1 MRKLISVALVG
12 VLCSAAPVLAQSTPR
27 SGTNSPTA
35 SHDNPSSCLGAER
48 ATRNSNGGDR
58 AQGVFGQDQSAYVAD
73 LNASGDSYGQ
83 WLQTWTGTCT
93 NAPGGSG
100 EEDDG

>member
-12 VLCSAAPVLAQSTPR
+12 ALCSAAPVLAQSGAPR

-83 WLQTWTGTCT
+83 WLQTWKEACE
-93 NAPGGSG
+93 NAPGDHN
-100 EEDDG
+100 DDG